1 MERDSLSTH
10 LGAMSSEELL
20 RKAEDLRSLQQH
32 PGWTVVAELV
42 TVQAEKAKHQMVH
55 RPLRDASAYA
65 HVGGYVKGLEQF
77 RDIIEKALATAR
89 AVEQA
94 LESNQPASPAT
105 GE

>member
-1 MERDSLSTH
+1 MERDSLSTY
-10 LGAMSSEELL
+10 LGSLTSEDLL
-20 RKAEDLRSLQQH
+20 RKADALRSLEGH
-32 PGWTVVAELV
+32 PGWQVVQELV
-42 TVQAEKAKHQMVH
+42 SVQAEKAMHQMVH
-55 RPLRDASAYA
+55 RPLRDAAAYA